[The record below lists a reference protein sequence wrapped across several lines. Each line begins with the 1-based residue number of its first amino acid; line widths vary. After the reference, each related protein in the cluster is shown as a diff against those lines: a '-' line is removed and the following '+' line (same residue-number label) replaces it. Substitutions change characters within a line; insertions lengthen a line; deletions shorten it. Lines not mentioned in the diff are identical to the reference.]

1 MRELLVPENLIW
13 SCWKNST
20 PHSPTSLSPTLGRPR
35 APLFWLRPKATPQSS
50 GKYLPRGAWK
60 FPCSTG
66 AELEVPDAAV
76 VTSYPVDKVGSVAKT
91 ERESMC
97 REWVGRKGL
106 ELPEPV
112 FPLSQPSLSL
122 PLPPAQTH
130 PSFFL
135 HHSPLAVSQPHLT
148 SFLAAR
154 SQGPRAGAAQ
164 GPNTAGSVNVSH
176 SCQGWRKEPHTARL
190 LTPLA
195 LGTSPEPRVGPQ

>member
-1 MRELLVPENLIW
+1 MSQKMRELLVPESLIW

-20 PHSPTSLSPTLGRPR
+20 PHSPTSLSPTLGRPKS
-35 APLFWLRPKATPQSS
+35 PSFWLRPKATPQST

-66 AELEVPDAAV
+66 AELEVPDAAM

-106 ELPEPV
+106 ELLEPV

-122 PLPPAQTH
+122 PLLPAQPTLLSSSTTLPWQC
-130 PSFFL
+130 PSPTSPAFL
-135 HHSPLAVSQPHLT
+135 L
-148 SFLAAR
+148 
-154 SQGPRAGAAQ
+154 QGPKVPELEQPRARIQLAQ
-164 GPNTAGSVNVSH
+164 
-176 SCQGWRKEPHTARL
+176 
-190 LTPLA
+190 
-195 LGTSPEPRVGPQ
+195 